1 MAGIVPMPVKKS
13 GRKQWTIHDGPKGS
27 LRRLQSQMAED
38 GCPESQVVLAKKLLE
53 EKCEMETE
61 EEENARVAV
70 YWLIKASEQGHDEG
84 TSMLRNCLETGQG
97 ITEHNYLDVKT
108 CLSMT
113 QDEKLARRAARKLF
127 SSLSAGQDFIT
138 TDQLR
143 RRVESLDGNG
153 IKVKKGSHRK
163 KRDLSHSWGGSS
175 SQCDDGHV
183 DSNSTD
189 VTREGESEL
198 PQADGAVDADGIDQY
213 DRSGG
218 DGKIDWVLRSEGYA
232 GEKLTEE
239 HLLSAASAY
248 SRGQLPMVHR
258 VLCLTAPHIRALH
271 RLDSFRRSI
280 LHPRL
285 CLALFHSRL
294 LETLAGNGKGRSH
307 GSSNLK
313 SILRILPFFLIILA
327 YTPTHSGAELFQ
339 SLWPLLLA
347 VMHPLMPV
355 LHYGALAVM
364 VSASCRVCWQL
375 SERRELRIWSRL
387 LVAHVPELDPSE
399 AEGRHARGDLHPW
412 VQFFAALLVHVATA
426 SCVISGSSGSAGAT
440 DNSPSAESIIGNWQS
455 FWPLFHSEVTV
466 LSLSMMVIMLLA
478 PPRSPFLSTSS
489 PSPTSLASDPLS
501 LICVALHVVSRYPY
515 ERDGVV
521 LSWRLLDVRHPS
533 EPLGRMAAAALR
545 FCLASRTML
554 SLAVPVFLLFIAI
567 RDARR
572 AMSLSSR
579 SSNRTSS
586 NGIHRANPRQL
597 NAAEVLV
604 CSVERVVPLCMALAW
619 WQVAMLAA
627 LGATSQGLLRAALAT
642 IGLLICVPLLGLS
655 LLFLPVVTL
664 AQQVHSAAEGAS
676 NWLMGPSAILAIVAL
691 PFWLLLPLH
700 SRQGQQHTRLWNIVS
715 RCVVVVQVLCVALAV
730 VSLTSTYLVEPAPS
744 SVGPFLPAASGPMKA
759 PTPHDED
766 GLSSGV
772 GHGEPLTWETYNQ
785 ECHYPAWERTSKAAA
800 SLVCRHLVGTTVA
813 WDGYVSTVKLSR
825 SRSNPAATIL
835 SLLPV
840 RLAAHLTCVIGEP
853 TRAPFKGVARGPG
866 LYNSG
871 CHLESLAQEVVE
883 VWVRVGSGRGVWGVA
898 SGGEVVLLPAE
909 DNGRWSNFSLSLRV
923 GDRVWF
929 SGELAPGRLGDE
941 NPEVLVREV
950 GCLACRSSHPGFSTL
965 EKTSTVKTKLL
976 SVGKALWG
984 ALSTFSTF
992 LLGPIIL

>member
-53 EKCEMETE
+53 EKCGIETE

-84 TSMLRNCLETGQG
+84 TTMLRNCLETGQG

-153 IKVKKGSHRK
+153 IKIKKGSHRK
-163 KRDLSHSWGGSS
+163 KRDLPQNWCGTS
-175 SQCDDGHV
+175 SQCDDSHA

-198 PQADGAVDADGIDQY
+198 PQPDSAVDADGIDQY
-213 DRSGG
+213 DQSCA

-271 RLDSFRRSI
+271 RLDSFRRSL

-307 GSSNLK
+307 SSSYFK
-313 SILRILPFFLIILA
+313 SCIRILPFFLIILA
-327 YTPTHSGAELFQ
+327 YTPTHSGADLFQ
-339 SLWPLLLA
+339 SLWPLIMA

-399 AEGRHARGDLHPW
+399 AEGRHARGDLLPW

-426 SCVISGSSGSAGAT
+426 TCVISGSSGSAESS
-440 DNSPSAESIIGNWQS
+440 DNSPSAEGIIGNWQS
-455 FWPLFHSEVTV
+455 FWPVFHSEVTV
-466 LSLSMMVIMLLA
+466 LSLSMMLIMLLA

-533 EPLGRMAAAALR
+533 EPLGRLAAAALR

-554 SLAVPVFLLFIAI
+554 SLAVPVFLLFISI

-579 SSNRTSS
+579 SSNRNTS
-586 NGIHRANPRQL
+586 NGVHRANPRQL

-604 CSVERVVPLCMALAW
+604 VSVERVVPLCMALAW

-627 LGATSQGLLRAALAT
+627 VGATSQGLLRAALAT
-642 IGLLICVPLLGLS
+642 VGLLICVPLLGLS
-655 LLFLPVVTL
+655 LLFLPVITL

-676 NWLMGPSAILAIVAL
+676 NWLMGPSVILAVVAL
-691 PFWLLLPLH
+691 PFWLLLPMRG
-700 SRQGQQHTRLWNIVS
+700 RQRQHPRLWSSVS
-715 RCVVVVQVLCVALAV
+715 RCVIVVQVLCVVLAII
-730 VSLTSTYLVEPAPS
+730 SLTSTYLSEPASS
-744 SVGPFLPAASGPMKA
+744 SVGPFLPAASASIKNPD
-759 PTPHDED
+759 DED
-766 GLSSGV
+766 GLSSN
-772 GHGEPLTWETYNQ
+772 GEPPLTWEMYNQ

-800 SLVCRHLVGTTVA
+800 SLVCRHLVGTSVA
-813 WDGYVSTVKLSR
+813 WDGYVSSVRLSR
-825 SRSNPAATIL
+825 TRSNPVATVL
-835 SLLPV
+835 SLLPR
-840 RLAAHLTCVIGEP
+840 RLAAHLACIIGEP

-871 CHLESLAQEVVE
+871 CHLESLAKDVVE

-898 SGGEVVLLPAE
+898 SGGGGEVVLLPSE
-909 DNGRWSNFSLSLRV
+909 EGGNNVGWSNFTLSLRA

-941 NPEVLVREV
+941 YPEILVREV
-950 GCLACRSSHPGFSTL
+950 GCLGCTWGLGRYKVPCSWHRVVHFVFLG
-965 EKTSTVKTKLL
+965 LL
-976 SVGKALWG
+976 LVNSDPSG
-984 ALSTFSTF
+984 AAVTARHE
-992 LLGPIIL
+992 IR